1 MWRLRCSTSGYTYG
15 DARSLCE
22 ELKSHNIPFIV
33 YSGYPPP
40 TTLDV
45 PFIAKPAHTTALV
58 EAIEAL
64 LAIQRP
70 PDPLRPELSEMSA
83 SR

>member
-1 MWRLRCSTSGYTYG
+1 MWRPRCSTSGYTT
-15 DARSLCE
+15 ATRSLCE

-33 YSGYPPP
+33 YPPP

-45 PFIAKPAHTTALV
+45 PFIAKSAHTTALV